1 MSKGLLF
8 VAVIA
13 LMDVVAQNFQKDKND
28 DFDHHDDQTIQKYH
42 DFHYLEKYDR
52 ILRKST
58 QWVKKQMGL
67 FILNLQPQKLLHL
80 KVMIHALICNF

>member
-58 QWVKKQMGL
+58 EEYCATCCFHL
-67 FILNLQPQKLLHL
+67 FQLSVVFPTFSYTNNNYH
-80 KVMIHALICNF
+80 

>member
-28 DFDHHDDQTIQKYH
+28 HFDHHDDQTIQKYH
-42 DFHYLEKYDR
+42 DFHYLEKSDR
-52 ILRKST
+52 I
-58 QWVKKQMGL
+58 
-67 FILNLQPQKLLHL
+67 
-80 KVMIHALICNF
+80 

>member
-28 DFDHHDDQTIQKYH
+28 DFDHHHDQTIQQYH
-42 DFHYLEKYDR
+42 DFHYLEKSDR
-52 ILRKST
+52 IWRKST
-58 QWVKKQMGL
+58 QWINKLKQKKTVKK
-67 FILNLQPQKLLHL
+67 IWSEIRTRVNCK
-80 KVMIHALICNF
+80 IAERCT

>member
-42 DFHYLEKYDR
+42 DFHYLEKCDR
-52 ILRKST
+52 R
-58 QWVKKQMGL
+58 
-67 FILNLQPQKLLHL
+67 
-80 KVMIHALICNF
+80 NFCVVDECCIYIKYCI